1 MKQILLHVTEEE
13 KVLAVLDEGVLSDIS
28 VEKAEETDL
37 VGRVYKGVIRN
48 VVPSINGMFVDIG
61 IGKRSEIIRRHR
73 CFKKLL

>member
-28 VEKAEETDL
+28 IEKAEETDL

-61 IGKRSEIIRRHR
+61 IGKN
-73 CFKKLL
+73 

>member
-37 VGRVYKGVIRN
+37 VGACVQG
-48 VVPSINGMFVDIG
+48 
-61 IGKRSEIIRRHR
+61 RHPECYAFDQWDVCR
-73 CFKKLL
+73 YRYR

>member
-48 VVPSINGMFVDIG
+48 VVPSINGMFIDIG
-61 IGKRSEIIRRHR
+61 IGKNGFLRHLH
-73 CFKKLL
+73 KP